1 MEKKLKIIFEI
12 LFVVGAIFYY
22 YQRIFI
28 PEYRAKMGSSDYFV
42 RSEDYSNMVE
52 ISIDNHSDFVFVW
65 NDEEVIYHMFFLS
78 KDSSCLYNKNIEGK
92 SFEEAISLSILLL
105 DENHY
110 LNSESLIKIIRYGNK
125 SYSKFLESLTTS
137 LHQYGIDNIVEEEET
152 LENKCKELG
161 LGENSK
167 KTMLLAIDLYSKEKV
182 RS

>member
-92 SFEEAISLSILLL
+92 NFEEAITLSLRLL
-105 DENHY
+105 DRDHY
-110 LNSESLIKIIRYGNK
+110 LDEKSSIKLIRYGDKN
-125 SYSKFLESLTTS
+125 YSDFLELFTTN
-137 LHQYGIDNIVEEEET
+137 LHQYGIFNIIEEENT
-152 LENKCKELG
+152 LENKSRELG
-161 LGENSK
+161 LDANSK
-167 KTMLLAIDLYSKEKV
+167 KFILFALDLYSKEKV
-182 RS
+182 KS